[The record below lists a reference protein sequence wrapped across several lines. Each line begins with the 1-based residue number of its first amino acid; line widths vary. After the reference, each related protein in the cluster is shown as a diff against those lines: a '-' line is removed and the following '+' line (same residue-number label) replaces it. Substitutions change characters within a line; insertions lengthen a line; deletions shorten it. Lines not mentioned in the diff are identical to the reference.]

1 MIYYCYSRNNLIT
14 FGYLVTSSMPNAR
27 TRSGVVPPLATRA
40 IAAAWPRE
48 GVTVPEHSDTSSR
61 QNMHFQVH
69 ERGTLTP

>member
-1 MIYYCYSRNNLIT
+1 
-14 FGYLVTSSMPNAR
+14 MPNAR

-40 IAAAWPRE
+40 TAAAWPRE